1 MKVNV
6 RQGGCFFEGLPGFM
20 VSRHNISHTFG
31 QSRFTGVD
39 FLEKDVFLKWQEK
52 IINKFSP
59 GAYGLDDWQGPCR
72 VRLIDED

>member
-6 RQGGCFFEGLPGFM
+6 RQGGCFSKVYLISWFPDITFPILSGKAGLPELIFWKGCFPEM
-20 VSRHNISHTFG
+20 AG
-31 QSRFTGVD
+31 
-39 FLEKDVFLKWQEK
+39 K

-59 GAYGLDDWQGPCR
+59 GAYGLDDWQDPCR